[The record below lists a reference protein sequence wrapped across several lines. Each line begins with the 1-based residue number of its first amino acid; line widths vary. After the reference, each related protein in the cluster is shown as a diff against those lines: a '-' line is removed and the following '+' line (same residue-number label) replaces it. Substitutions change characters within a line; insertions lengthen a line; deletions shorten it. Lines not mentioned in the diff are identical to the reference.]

1 MNDYENPPPA
11 VRHARL
17 RTEGPSAELI
27 QPMLSQRASVG
38 VLDGKSITGDLMS
51 KAW

>member
-1 MNDYENPPPA
+1 
-11 VRHARL
+11 
-17 RTEGPSAELI
+17 
-27 QPMLSQRASVG
+27 MLSQRASVG